1 TAPTSTG
8 PAGPAGPVAVD
19 VLVAPRAV
27 VGAVG
32 PRLDSAYGCPAPG
45 VPADSPASSC
55 FPTLQPLLDQLRVG
69 PADPAT
75 VAEVERIL
83 WRQLPALPLYQSQG
97 LVVST
102 PATDA
107 ATGVT
112 PGPLS
117 TGPFTGAQGWA
128 EPERPDR

>member
-1 TAPTSTG
+1 
-8 PAGPAGPVAVD
+8 AVT
-19 VLVAPRAV
+19 
-27 VGAVG
+27 GAVG
-32 PRLDSAYGCPAPG
+32 PRLDSDYGCPAPG

-55 FPTLQPLLDQLRVG
+55 FPALQPLLDQLRAG

-75 VAEVERIL
+75 VAEAERIL

-102 PATDA
+102 PATDV
-107 ATGVT
+107 ATRVS
-112 PGPLS
+112 PGPLP
-117 TGPFTGAQGWA
+117 TGPFTGAQRWA